1 MKQKKYSTRLIAG
14 QIKVVVLFVIFLF
27 SFRWFHL
34 GTPEKDERERERG
47 RRCPF
52 SVSSATFWFDGHFDE
67 WEKSKCGR
75 WKRRKKNRKWPACAS
90 HSPNAK
96 TDGAALT
103 PRRWRPSE
111 IKSFFMSFFLVSFSI
126 SMGRQTKKGLRL
138 PVESHWIRL
147 VFYWVLLGY
156 SSLLGF
162 MIGYDRFC

>member
-103 PRRWRPSE
+103 PSPMASQWNQKFFYVFFFSFLFNFNGTPNQKRTPSA
-111 IKSFFMSFFLVSFSI
+111 SRVSLDSTGF
-126 SMGRQTKKGLRL
+126 
-138 PVESHWIRL
+138 
-147 VFYWVLLGY
+147 
-156 SSLLGF
+156 LLGF
-162 MIGYDRFC
+162 TRL